1 MKRVRVR
8 ILGRVQGVFFRYN
21 TRKIAERL
29 GIKGWVRNCKDGSVE
44 AVFPE
49 ILLSQSLRICR
60 EQNFPIKHII
70 LAPFYL
76 RSLASLRQAALFC
89 NFCLSNQLHLNG
101 KLFHTSMFQNY

>member
-21 TRKIAERL
+21 TRKIAERP
-29 GIKGWVRNCKDGSVE
+29 GIKGWVRNCKDGNVE

-76 RSLASLRQAALFC
+76 RSPCKLKASSLVL
-89 NFCLSNQLHLNG
+89 
-101 KLFHTSMFQNY
+101 

>member
-44 AVFPE
+44 AVFLKSYYPNPYE
-49 ILLSQSLRICR
+49 FVENKI
-60 EQNFPIKHII
+60 FP
-70 LAPFYL
+70 
-76 RSLASLRQAALFC
+76 
-89 NFCLSNQLHLNG
+89 
-101 KLFHTSMFQNY
+101 